1 MQLVQIAER
10 AKAQLATATSLEPL
24 LVSRAD
30 EEAGGWRLTVEM
42 LELDRIPESHSV
54 VGSYDVRLTS
64 EGDLVT
70 WHRTGLR
77 RRDETDWSPE
87 AAEVAEVAV
96 PSPRVSAVETSRGV

>member
-54 VGSYDVRLTS
+54 VGSYDVRLT
-64 EGDLVT
+64 E
-70 WHRTGLR
+70 R
-77 RRDETDWSPE
+77 RG
-87 AAEVAEVAV
+87 
-96 PSPRVSAVETSRGV
+96 PRHLASNRPAQT

>member
-10 AKAQLATATSLEPL
+10 AKAQLATATNLEPL
-24 LVSRAD
+24 LVSGAD
-30 EEAGGWRLTVEM
+30 KEADGWRLTVEM
-42 LELDRIPESHSV
+42 LELDRIPESHGV
-54 VGSYDVRLTS
+54 VGSYDVRLTN

-87 AAEVAEVAV
+87 VAEVAV
-96 PSPRVSAVETSRGV
+96 PSPRVSAVETSRGA